1 MMDAN
6 TLASTPMHQT
16 LAPHPASLMRTAFPQ
31 PPALDPGLAITRD
44 KILLPDGE
52 FRHLYRA
59 DPEAELSGL
68 QDFCLSAE
76 DQPHDPAEVFNQL
89 RWGGQLVYVSSDPR
103 EVASLGPK
111 LADRGFTVVN
121 GPGFVRGGWGIPLL
135 SPKKHFVIAR
145 KTMLIPPRD
154 FSDRFTYQV
163 ELERRDA
170 VQPDGSDALATDH
183 WIVRKEVPTLDRVLA
198 RLQFK
203 APDVPVTTLERRAK
217 KFVDQIFP
225 LFLTREAAMLKVI
238 ERDCPKQYLHCFP
251 RVVDLEKDSKGYVRR
266 LWTTWLRNGGKPLT
280 QLQFARQSAELLHIL
295 HDRIGIIHLDL
306 RMDNMVITER
316 GVAFVDFGSA
326 VRVNENIHSNA
337 VLSTLFGE
345 LMRTSQ
351 IQRMMDKMATAGS
364 LTSQVIREAHQQ
376 VDKAVDVF
384 YLAVQISQPTAN
396 PDLRDLVK
404 YDKYSPEAVE
414 LARLNHDILRPR
426 DPHKPRYRTA
436 QDVLQEILRIEHRL
450 KAGTAPRVVITTPPE
465 PVAPSA
471 PPPRSP
477 VKPKVYIWDS

>member
-1 MMDAN
+1 MCS
-6 TLASTPMHQT
+6 TLASTPMHQS
-16 LAPHPASLMRTAFPQ
+16 LAPHPSSTMRTALPQ
-31 PPALDPGLAITRD
+31 SPVLNQSLEVVHE
-44 KILLPDGE
+44 KVLSSDGE
-52 FRHLYRA
+52 FRHLFKA
-59 DPEAELSGL
+59 DPESDLSGL
-68 QDFCLSAE
+68 QDFRLIAE
-76 DQPHDPAEVFNQL
+76 AQAHDPAEVFDRL

-103 EVASLGPK
+103 ELVALTPR
-111 LADRGFTVVN
+111 LAERGFSIVN
-121 GPGFVRGGWGIPLL
+121 GPSFVRGGWGIPFI

-145 KTMLIPPRD
+145 KTLLIPPRD

-163 ELERRDA
+163 GLERRDA
-170 VQPDGSDALATDH
+170 AQPDGSESLGTDH
-183 WIVRKEVPTLDRVLA
+183 WIVHKEVPTLERVLA

-203 APDVPVTTLERRAK
+203 APDVPVATLERRAR

-238 ERDCPKQYLHCFP
+238 ERDCPKQYRHCFP
-251 RVVDLEKDSKGYVRR
+251 RVVDVVKDEKGYVRQ

-280 QLQFARQSAELLHIL
+280 QLEFARQSAELLHIL

-326 VRVNENIHSNA
+326 VRVNENIHGNA

-364 LTSQVIREAHQQ
+364 LTSHVIREAHQK
-376 VDKAVDVF
+376 VDKSVDVF
-384 YLAVQISQPTAN
+384 YLAVQINQPTVN

-414 LARLNHDILRPR
+414 LARLNHDILRPA
-426 DPHKPRYRTA
+426 DPRHPRYHTA
-436 QDVLQEILRIEHRL
+436 KDVLQEILRIEHKL

-465 PVAPSA
+465 PV
-471 PPPRSP
+471 PPPPAQATPS
-477 VKPKVYIWDS
+477 KPKVYIWNK